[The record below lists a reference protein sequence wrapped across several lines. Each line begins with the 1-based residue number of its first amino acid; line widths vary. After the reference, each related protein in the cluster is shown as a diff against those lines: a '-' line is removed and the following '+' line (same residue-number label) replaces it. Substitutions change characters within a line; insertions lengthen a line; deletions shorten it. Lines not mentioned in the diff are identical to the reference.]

1 MPLQHGFEFTIR
13 GKVFVPRKSSAGD
26 HVVEALEEADDIRA
40 KVQTMLLDLPVDFQC
55 TMPRARARKAPD
67 TGAEP
72 GGIYPRNA
80 RG

>member
-55 TMPRARARKAPD
+55 TMPRAISRHAPD
-67 TGAEP
+67 PVAEAEE
-72 GGIYPRNA
+72 IYPRDA
-80 RG
+80 GG